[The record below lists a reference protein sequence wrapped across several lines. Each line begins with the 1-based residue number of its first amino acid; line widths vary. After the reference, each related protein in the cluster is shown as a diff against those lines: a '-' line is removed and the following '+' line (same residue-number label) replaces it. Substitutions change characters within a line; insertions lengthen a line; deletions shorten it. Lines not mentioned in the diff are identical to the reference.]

1 MTTRVRSLAIE
12 SIADMLALADSEERE
27 LFPPTELY
35 GEGWTLRLVLDSA
48 FRGSAKLPFPSLNG
62 ARCYSEAQLTPEGY
76 RFYDASDADSTY
88 GIRLKPVTMEIITSA
103 RARSQLREYGSLD
116 EAPYLSHPATGEAQV
131 WSSGDPRD
139 EIRFYS
145 GPGYDPD
152 TAQPLEP
159 ITPEGVHTYRETKG
173 AAEERAALWRARE
186 AERSAKRAEVRRRV
200 AADNAQR
207 VEQARQGEEAA
218 ETAQAQ
224 KTKNGPYRRLE
235 TSRVACSYRCRS
247 RGGGEACVQR
257 CRSQDERRC

>member
-35 GEGWTLRLVLDSA
+35 GEGWMLQLVLDSA

-145 GPGYDPD
+145 GPGDDPD

-159 ITPEGVHTYRETKG
+159 SPPSSTQPR
-173 AAEERAALWRARE
+173 
-186 AERSAKRAEVRRRV
+186 
-200 AADNAQR
+200 
-207 VEQARQGEEAA
+207 
-218 ETAQAQ
+218 
-224 KTKNGPYRRLE
+224 
-235 TSRVACSYRCRS
+235 
-247 RGGGEACVQR
+247 
-257 CRSQDERRC
+257 